1 MTWLVILVL
10 ECSELIA
17 TLIKSRNKSTIEQT
31 KFNYILEQGLT
42 ILLILLCLV
51 SDWWL
56 SNRCKTTERKWKTMA
71 KVMVEVK
78 QVDLKT
84 FRTMF
89 GIPEHTVQRWVHT
102 KNFPAYKL
110 GQKWYV
116 DVKAFEKWRETEHAN
131 SYKYA

>member
-51 SDWWL
+51 SD
-56 SNRCKTTERKWKTMA
+56 
-71 KVMVEVK
+71 
-78 QVDLKT
+78 
-84 FRTMF
+84 
-89 GIPEHTVQRWVHT
+89 
-102 KNFPAYKL
+102 
-110 GQKWYV
+110 
-116 DVKAFEKWRETEHAN
+116 
-131 SYKYA
+131 